1 MNRREFIGG
10 VVATLAAVCASVA
23 VGAVRYENPVIAED
37 WPDPTV
43 WDGEDGWHYSVA
55 TQLRTVRRSRGLF
68 CWEDT
73 GRDPLTPAARSEL
86 TRLTGNLWAPSVVR
100 IGKKWMLYISLFI
113 NREDNRIQVLSSD
126 SPYGPFEF
134 RGNVIDS
141 RRERI
146 LNTIDPYV
154 LGADGKVW
162 MFFGSCQD
170 GVHCVELT
178 DDGLSIKPGAT
189 PRHVAGLRNP
199 GGFERA
205 VDIWGRKGTWEGS
218 YVLRRHGWWFLF
230 VSGGIYSNHTYYL
243 TVGRSRSI
251 DGEYLDR
258 EGRPMTRG
266 LAEPILRS
274 DKEDRFFG
282 PGHNGDV
289 FTTPDGR
296 DWMFFHAHDATRAKA
311 GDRPTLIQ
319 ELKWTDD
326 AWPCFEGGKP
336 QDGCCLH
343 QSNSKTNEQAQAGR
357 QGQLSH
363 DCGGAISDCVD
374 PMIGTVGTGH
384 AFPGPCRP
392 FGMVQP
398 SPDTGNGSWKYCS
411 GYSGEDLVIRRFS
424 QTHLNGTGQAGLGDI
439 GLLPFV
445 GETRP
450 DVSRLCAHF
459 KKENER
465 AVFFERRSWKS
476 ELK

>member
-1 MNRREFIGG
+1 MKRIGLL
-10 VVATLAAVCASVA
+10 VVGTLCASAA
-23 VGAVRYENPVIAED
+23 VGAVHYENPVIAED

-43 WDGEDGWHYSVA
+43 WDGEDGWYYSVA
-55 TQLRTVRRSRGLF
+55 TLLRTVRRSRDLF
-68 CWEDT
+68 HWEDME
-73 GRDPLTPAARSEL
+73 RDPLTSAARAEL
-86 TRLTGNLWAPSVVR
+86 TRLTGRLWAPSVVR

-113 NREDNRIQVLSSD
+113 SREDNRIQVLSSD

-134 RGNVIDS
+134 GGNVIDS

-178 DDGLSIKPGAT
+178 NDGLLIKPGSI

-199 GGFERA
+199 GGAMKA
-205 VDIWGRKGTWEGS
+205 VDIWGRNGTWEGS
-218 YVLRRHGWWFLF
+218 YVLYRHGWWYLF

-258 EGRPMTRG
+258 GGRPMTKG

-274 DKEDRFFG
+274 DKGDRFFG

-296 DWMFFHAHDATRAKA
+296 DWMFFHAHDATRAKGA
-311 GDRPTLIQ
+311 TRPTLIQ

-326 AWPCFEGGKP
+326 DWPYFEGGKP
-336 QDGCCLH
+336 QVGCSLH
-343 QSNSKTNEQAQAGR
+343 ESKGPM
-357 QGQLSH
+357 
-363 DCGGAISDCVD
+363 GGK
-374 PMIGTVGTGH
+374 
-384 AFPGPCRP
+384 CR
-392 FGMVQP
+392 
-398 SPDTGNGSWKYCS
+398 
-411 GYSGEDLVIRRFS
+411 
-424 QTHLNGTGQAGLGDI
+424 
-439 GLLPFV
+439 
-445 GETRP
+445 
-450 DVSRLCAHF
+450 
-459 KKENER
+459 
-465 AVFFERRSWKS
+465 
-476 ELK
+476 